1 GRTIT
6 PAVAKQVSG
15 LGCGKLPQTDLTAAI
30 NSVHGGRESAL
41 RGVHERPQMCPQ
53 TGRWIGWTHARKQR
67 CCASWIRGFP
77 KRDSRSRFVALSWT
91 LHDWTWRQWGCA
103 RFLRPWR
110 ERRAFGPKRRLARN
124 QDRRRSEWFGT
135 SSRRTGSCCGR
146 SRSRSSLRA
155 SGPFHAAADNSP
167 GEAFGLDD
175 HEIARCVTAGSA
187 SAGFSLQFL
196 QNAYMRVTS
205 AGGRVRILAGLR
217 YSGI

>member
-1 GRTIT
+1 MEE
-6 PAVAKQVSG
+6 
-15 LGCGKLPQTDLTAAI
+15 GKVLFEESMSDLTARF
-30 NSVHGGRESAL
+30 REVRVAREAPADVPANWPVDWLDPRAEAAMLRFVDSRFSEAGFAEQI
-41 RGVHERPQMCPQ
+41 RGVILDATR
-53 TGRWIGWTHARKQR
+53 
-67 CCASWIRGFP
+67 
-77 KRDSRSRFVALSWT
+77 L
-91 LHDWTWRQWGCA
+91 TWRQWGCA